1 MSPFGTIPRGDMQL
15 FEIRRWN
22 GPDPS
27 LFYILHYFFLEVRS
41 DFHASISN
49 SLIEY
54 EILALC
60 NILVTE
66 NSVKTLT
73 IIFFAVWIFE
83 ELDNYFIISDAKK
96 LIGAL
101 LKPHIL
107 WVCNLKRGC
116 WLSEKCDCCVF
127 GIRGQE
133 NYTLDLFLQECSF
146 TWHVSHCKRKQLRV

>member
-1 MSPFGTIPRGDMQL
+1 MSPFGTIPKGYMQL

-27 LFYILHYFFLEVRS
+27 LFYILHYFLEVRS

-60 NILVTE
+60 NILVIE

-73 IIFFAVWIFE
+73 IIFFAVWIYE
-83 ELDNYFIISDAKK
+83 ELGKYFIISNAEK
-96 LIGAL
+96 LIGVL

-116 WLSEKCDCCVF
+116 WLSEKCDCCVLESEGKKIIHWICF
-127 GIRGQE
+127 
-133 NYTLDLFLQECSF
+133 
-146 TWHVSHCKRKQLRV
+146 CKSAVLHGMLATAKVNN